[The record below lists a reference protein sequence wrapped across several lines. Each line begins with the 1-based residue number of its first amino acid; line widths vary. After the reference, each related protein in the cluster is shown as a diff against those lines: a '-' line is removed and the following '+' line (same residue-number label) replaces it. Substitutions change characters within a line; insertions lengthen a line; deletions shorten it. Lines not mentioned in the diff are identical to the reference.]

1 MEGRKEWH
9 IEVGAPSK
17 KASNS
22 FIISFEISFTV
33 NKMLKSNDNNGV
45 IYGNIR
51 GIKKWTIL
59 VSHIPYKFVLNAN
72 KIIRNRPKTDKEPNL

>member
-33 NKMLKSNDNNGV
+33 NKMLSLMITMELDMVTYEG
-45 IYGNIR
+45 
-51 GIKKWTIL
+51 
-59 VSHIPYKFVLNAN
+59 
-72 KIIRNRPKTDKEPNL
+72 

>member
-33 NKMLKSNDNNGV
+33 NKMLSLM
-45 IYGNIR
+45 ITMELYGNIR

-72 KIIRNRPKTDKEPNL
+72 KIIRNRPKADKEPNL

>member
-17 KASNS
+17 EASNS

-33 NKMLKSNDNNGV
+33 NKMLSLMITMELYMVTYEG
-45 IYGNIR
+45 
-51 GIKKWTIL
+51 
-59 VSHIPYKFVLNAN
+59 
-72 KIIRNRPKTDKEPNL
+72 